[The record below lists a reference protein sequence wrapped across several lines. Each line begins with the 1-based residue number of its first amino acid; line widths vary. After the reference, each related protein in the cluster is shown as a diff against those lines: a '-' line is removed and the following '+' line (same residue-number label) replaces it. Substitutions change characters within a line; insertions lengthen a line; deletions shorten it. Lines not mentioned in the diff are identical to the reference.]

1 MQVQP
6 RDRRAKGKTG
16 HLTTVATPMKVR
28 KAVIPVAGL
37 GTRFLPATKTVPKEL
52 LPIVDVPSIQ
62 YVVQEAVDAGIQE
75 IIFVTGRGKDGI
87 EDHFDEAP
95 ELEQILAE
103 RGQTEMVAMLRRIAE
118 MTEVVS
124 VRQKKPLGLGHA
136 VLCARDLVGNEP
148 FAVMLADD
156 LIDSEVPCIRQLLE
170 IFEEKKESVIA
181 LMKVPE
187 EEVHRYGVIRGKEVN
202 KGLYQVEATVEKPP
216 AREAP
221 SRMAIIGRYILRPE
235 IFAILENLPAGKGG
249 EIQLTDGLSQLVQDR
264 KVFGCEFQ
272 GERYDIGDKL
282 GFVRATVAYA
292 LKRSDLRD
300 RVVEYLR
307 TTIS

>member
-1 MQVQP
+1 
-6 RDRRAKGKTG
+6 
-16 HLTTVATPMKVR
+16 MKLR

-52 LPIVDVPSIQ
+52 LPIVDIPSIQ

-75 IIFVTGRGKDGI
+75 IIFVTGRGKDSI

-95 ELEQILAE
+95 ELEQVLAE
-103 RGQTEMVAMLRRIAE
+103 RGQTENLGMLRRIAE

-136 VLCARDLVGNEP
+136 VLCARDLVGDEP

-156 LIDSEVPCIRQLLE
+156 LIDSDTPCIRQLLD
-170 IFEEKKESVIA
+170 IFEDKKESVIA
-181 LMKVPE
+181 LMEVLPE
-187 EEVHRYGVIRGKEVN
+187 EVQQYGVIEGQEIEKR
-202 KGLYQVEATVEKPP
+202 LYQIQAMVEKPP
-216 AREAP
+216 AKEAP

-235 IFAILENLPAGKGG
+235 IFSILQKQPPGRGG
-249 EIQLTDGLSQLVQDR
+249 EIQLTDGLAQLVRERQ
-264 KVFGCEFQ
+264 VFGCQFL
-272 GERYDIGDKL
+272 GDRYDIGDKF

-292 LKRSDLRD
+292 LKRPDLKTKVKD
-300 RVVEYLR
+300 YLKSVVH
-307 TTIS
+307 

>member
-1 MQVQP
+1 
-6 RDRRAKGKTG
+6 
-16 HLTTVATPMKVR
+16 MKLR

-62 YVVQEAVDAGIQE
+62 YVVQEAVDAGIEE

-95 ELEQILAE
+95 ELEQVLAD
-103 RGQTEMVAMLRRIAE
+103 RGNDEMVKVLRRIAE

-156 LIDSEVPCIRQLLE
+156 LIDSATPCIRQLLD
-170 IFEEKKESVIA
+170 IFQSTNESVIA
-181 LMKVPE
+181 LMEVPQT
-187 EEVHRYGVIRGKEVN
+187 EVHQYGVIKGKVMKERLYEVE
-202 KGLYQVEATVEKPP
+202 GMVEKPP
-216 AREAP
+216 AKDAP
-221 SRMAIIGRYILRPE
+221 SRMAIIGRYVLRPE
-235 IFAILENLPAGKGG
+235 IFSILQNLPSGKGG
-249 EIQLTDGLSQLVQDR
+249 EIQLTDGLAQLLRER
-264 KVFGCEFQ
+264 KIYGCEFS
-272 GERYDIGDKL
+272 GDRYDIGDKF

-292 LKRSDLRD
+292 LKRPDLKD
-300 RVVEYLR
+300 KVLEYLK
-307 TTIS
+307 TASM

>member
-1 MQVQP
+1 
-6 RDRRAKGKTG
+6 
-16 HLTTVATPMKVR
+16 
-28 KAVIPVAGL
+28 VAGL

-148 FAVMLADD
+148 FTVMLADD
-156 LIDSEVPCIRQLLE
+156 LIDSETPCIRQLLE

-181 LMKVPE
+181 LMKVPQ
-187 EEVHRYGVIRGKEVN
+187 EEVHQYGVIRGKEVK

-235 IFAILENLPAGKGG
+235 IFAILESLPAGKGG
-249 EIQLTDGLSQLVQDR
+249 EIQLTDGLSRLVQDR

-292 LKRSDLRD
+292 LKRPDLRD

-307 TTIS
+307 TTIT

>member
-1 MQVQP
+1 
-6 RDRRAKGKTG
+6 
-16 HLTTVATPMKVR
+16 MKLR

-52 LPIVDVPSIQ
+52 LPIVDIPSIQ

-75 IIFVTGRGKDGI
+75 IIFVTGRGKDSI

-95 ELEQILAE
+95 ELEQVLAE
-103 RGQTEMVAMLRRIAE
+103 RGQTELVEMLRRIKE

-136 VLCARDLVGNEP
+136 VLCARDLVGDEP

-156 LIDSEVPCIRQLLE
+156 LIDSDTPCIRQLLD
-170 IFEEKKESVIA
+170 IFEDKKESVIA
-181 LMKVPE
+181 LMEVLPE
-187 EEVHRYGVIRGKEVN
+187 EVQQYGVIKGKEIE
-202 KGLYQVEATVEKPP
+202 KRLYQIQATVEKPP
-216 AREAP
+216 AKEAP

-235 IFAILENLPAGKGG
+235 IFSILQKQPPGRGG
-249 EIQLTDGLSQLVQDR
+249 EIQLTDGLAQLVRERQ
-264 KVFGCEFQ
+264 VFGCQFL
-272 GERYDIGDKL
+272 GDRYDIGDKF

-292 LKRSDLRD
+292 LKRPDLKTKVKD
-300 RVVEYLR
+300 YLKSVVH
-307 TTIS
+307 

>member
-1 MQVQP
+1 
-6 RDRRAKGKTG
+6 
-16 HLTTVATPMKVR
+16 MKIR

-52 LPIVDVPSIQ
+52 LPIIDIPSIQ

-95 ELEQILAE
+95 ELEQILAD
-103 RGQTEMVAMLRRIAE
+103 RGQTATVEMLRRIAE

-136 VLCARDLVGNEP
+136 VLCARDLVGDEP

-156 LIDSEVPCIRQLLE
+156 LIDAETPGIRQLVE
-170 IFEEKKESVIA
+170 IFMETEESVVA
-181 LMKVPE
+181 LMKVPLD
-187 EEVHRYGVIRGKEVN
+187 EVHQYGVIKGKEV
-202 KGLYQVEATVEKPP
+202 KPRLYAVEATVEKP
-216 AREAP
+216 AAKDAP
-221 SRMAIIGRYILRPE
+221 SQMAIIGRYVLRPE
-235 IFAILENLPAGKGG
+235 IFSILQKLPPGRGG
-249 EIQLTDGLSQLVQDR
+249 EIQLTDGLAQLVQDR
-264 KVFGCEFQ
+264 KIFGCEFT
-272 GERYDIGDKL
+272 GDRYDIGDKF

-292 LKRSDLRD
+292 LKRKDLRD
-300 RVVEYLR
+300 KLIEYLK
-307 TTIS
+307 SLKN

>member
-1 MQVQP
+1 LP
-6 RDRRAKGKTG
+6 REKPNGSEVDS
-16 HLTTVATPMKVR
+16 LNMKIR

-52 LPIVDVPSIQ
+52 LPIIDIPSIQ

-95 ELEQILAE
+95 ELEQILAD
-103 RGQTEMVAMLRRIAE
+103 RGQTATVDMLRRIAE

-136 VLCARDLVGNEP
+136 VLCARDLVGDEP

-156 LIDSEVPCIRQLLE
+156 LIDAETPGIRQLVE
-170 IFEEKKESVIA
+170 IFTETEESVVA
-181 LMKVPE
+181 LMKVPR
-187 EEVHRYGVIRGKEVN
+187 EEVHQYGVIKGTEV
-202 KGLYQVEATVEKPP
+202 KPRLYAVEGTVEKP
-216 AREAP
+216 AAKEAP
-221 SRMAIIGRYILRPE
+221 SQLAIIGRYVLRPE
-235 IFAILENLPAGKGG
+235 IFSILQSLPPGRGG
-249 EIQLTDGLSQLVQDR
+249 EIQLTDGLARLVQQR
-264 KVFGCEFQ
+264 KIFGCEFT
-272 GERYDIGDKL
+272 GDRYDIGDKF

-292 LKRSDLRD
+292 LKRKDLKD
-300 RVVEYLR
+300 KLVEYLK
-307 TTIS
+307 SLKD

>member
-1 MQVQP
+1 
-6 RDRRAKGKTG
+6 
-16 HLTTVATPMKVR
+16 MKIR

-52 LPIVDVPSIQ
+52 LPIIDIPSIQ

-95 ELEQILAE
+95 ELEQILAD
-103 RGQTEMVAMLRRIAE
+103 RGQSATVDMLRRIAE

-136 VLCARDLVGNEP
+136 VLCARDLVGDEP

-156 LIDSEVPCIRQLLE
+156 LIDAEIPGIRQLVE
-170 IFEEKKESVIA
+170 IFTETEESVVA
-181 LMKVPE
+181 LMKVPR
-187 EEVHRYGVIRGKEVN
+187 EEVHQYGVIKGKEV
-202 KGLYQVEATVEKPP
+202 KPRLYAVEATVEKPG
-216 AREAP
+216 AKEAP
-221 SRMAIIGRYILRPE
+221 SQLAIIGRYVLRPE
-235 IFAILENLPAGKGG
+235 IFSILQTLPPGRGG
-249 EIQLTDGLSQLVQDR
+249 EIQLTDGLARLVQER
-264 KVFGCEFQ
+264 KIFGCEFT
-272 GERYDIGDKL
+272 GDRYDIGDKF

-292 LKRSDLRD
+292 LKRKDLRD
-300 RVVEYLR
+300 KLIEYLK
-307 TTIS
+307 SLKD

>member
-1 MQVQP
+1 
-6 RDRRAKGKTG
+6 
-16 HLTTVATPMKVR
+16 MKVR

-52 LPIVDVPSIQ
+52 LPIVDIPSIQ

-75 IIFVTGRGKDGI
+75 IIFVTGRGKDSI

-95 ELEQILAE
+95 ELEQVLTE
-103 RGQTEMVAMLRRIAE
+103 RGQTELVEMLRRLKE

-136 VLCARDLVGNEP
+136 VLCARDLVGDEP

-156 LIDSEVPCIRQLLE
+156 LIDSDTPCIRQLLA
-170 IFEEKKESVIA
+170 IFEEKRESVIA
-181 LMKVPE
+181 LMEVLA
-187 EEVHRYGVIRGKEVN
+187 EEVHQYGVI
-202 KGLYQVEATVEKPP
+202 KGQEIEKRLYQIQATVEKPL
-216 AREAP
+216 AKDAP

-235 IFAILENLPAGKGG
+235 IFSILQNQPPGRGG
-249 EIQLTDGLSQLVQDR
+249 EIQLTDGLAQLVRERQ
-264 KVFGCEFQ
+264 VFGCQFL
-272 GERYDIGDKL
+272 GDRYDIGDKF

-292 LKRSDLRD
+292 LKRPDLKTKVKD
-300 RVVEYLR
+300 YLQG
-307 TTIS
+307 IVHE

>member
-1 MQVQP
+1 
-6 RDRRAKGKTG
+6 
-16 HLTTVATPMKVR
+16 MKLK

-37 GTRFLPATKTVPKEL
+37 GTRFLPATKAVPKEL
-52 LPIVDVPSIQ
+52 LPIIDIPSIQ
-62 YVVQEAVDAGIQE
+62 YVVQEAVDSGIQE
-75 IIFVTGRGKDGI
+75 IIFVTGRGKDAI

-103 RGQTEMVAMLRRIAE
+103 RGQTETVEMLRRIVG

-156 LIDSEVPCIRQLLE
+156 LIDNDVPCIRQLLE
-170 IFEEKKESVIA
+170 IFEEKQESVVA
-181 LMKVPE
+181 LMEVPQE
-187 EEVHRYGVIRGKEVN
+187 DVHRYGVIKGSEV
-202 KGLYQVEATVEKPP
+202 KKRLYQVEATVEKPQ
-216 AREAP
+216 ASQAP

-235 IFAILENLPAGKGG
+235 VFAILEKLPAGKGG
-249 EIQLTDGLSQLVQDR
+249 EIQLTDGLAQLVRER
-264 KVFGCEFQ
+264 KVFGCEFE
-272 GERYDIGDKL
+272 GDRYDIGDKF

-292 LKRSDLRD
+292 LKRPDLKD
-300 RVVEYLR
+300 RVIDYLKS
-307 TTIS
+307 TIM